1 MNTEPDNIEQFPAAE
16 PTEPFVEI
24 PSPESILEG
33 TDTFTNSL
41 TLEPIELGDDVVAAV
56 KLGDV
61 YDHCLLGATARGKY
75 AYSIKKLMEFQ
86 VRDMGVSEDEA
97 RRIIGEDIVELDRKW
112 GTRSP
117 EFIDDELTEQRIE
130 IIMPS

>member
-1 MNTEPDNIEQFPAAE
+1 MSTEPDNIEQFPAAE
-16 PTEPFVEI
+16 PEPAN
-24 PSPESILEG
+24 SI
-33 TDTFTNSL
+33 
-41 TLEPIELGDDVVAAV
+41 TLEPLELKDDVVAAV

-75 AYSIKKLMEFQ
+75 AYSIKRLMEFQ
-86 VRDMGVSEDEA
+86 IRDMGVSEDEA
-97 RRIIGEDIVELDRKW
+97 RRIIGEDIVELDAKW

-117 EFIDDELTEQRIE
+117 EFIDDELTEQRVE

>member
-1 MNTEPDNIEQFPAAE
+1 MNTEDNITQFPTVGE
-16 PTEPFVEI
+16 PTEPFTET
-24 PSPESILEG
+24 PAPA
-33 TDTFTNSL
+33 SL
-41 TLEPIELGDDVVAAV
+41 TLDPIELSDDVVAAV

-86 VRDMGVSEDEA
+86 IRDMGVSEDEA

-112 GTRSP
+112 GNRSP
-117 EFIDDELTEQRIE
+117 EFIDDELTEQRVE
-130 IIMPS
+130 IIMP